1 MREFGRGI
9 ALVVAVLFGL
19 VAAFTTIAAPSVS
32 SAYGIVAIA
41 AGILAL
47 NFRK

>member
-1 MREFGRGI
+1 MREFSRAMAIGF
-9 ALVVAVLFGL
+9 AALFGL

-41 AGILAL
+41 AGICAL
-47 NFRK
+47 NLRK